1 MISCWVG
8 SLCWGKCPCCSVLV
22 FQIFLFV
29 LVCFILIEI
38 YELPKKELLMPSSLY
53 VCGCN
58 NISRSTWTLMV
69 DGCIT
74 CIYCLTLL
82 FLNMF
87 DGKNYY
93 MRRFHETYVS
103 VTCRFCT
110 RGTYKIIKIL
120 VSCDHL
126 IQYLEH
132 SYLLSWNY
140 SILPP

>member
-1 MISCWVG
+1 MNRNTNKDLIGSDVATLFSCWLG
-8 SLCWGKCPCCSVLV
+8 SLCPCCSVLV

-58 NISRSTWTLMV
+58 NISRSTQTLMV

-74 CIYCLTLL
+74 CICCLTLF

-93 MRRFHETYVS
+93 IRRSHETYVS

-110 RGTYKIIKIL
+110 RRTYKLLRHWSHVI
-120 VSCDHL
+120 VS
-126 IQYLEH
+126 Y
-132 SYLLSWNY
+132 NT
-140 SILPP
+140 